1 MKKEYLVP
9 EMEIL
14 ELKYCKMLCARVT
27 NLHTVV
33 LVTMRRNQTNLSQRK

>member
-14 ELKYCKMLCARVT
+14 ELKYCKMLCASGDEPKYDGSGDPD
-27 NLHTVV
+27 NPDDLPD
-33 LVTMRRNQTNLSQRK
+33 

>member
-14 ELKYCKMLCARVT
+14 ELKYCKMLCASGDEPPYGGAGDDEKD
-27 NLHTVV
+27 
-33 LVTMRRNQTNLSQRK
+33 QD

>member
-14 ELKYCKMLCARVT
+14 ELKYCKMLCA
-27 NLHTVV
+27 
-33 LVTMRRNQTNLSQRK
+33 SGDEPPDGGAGEDEKDPD

>member
-14 ELKYCKMLCARVT
+14 ELKYCKMLCA
-27 NLHTVV
+27 
-33 LVTMRRNQTNLSQRK
+33 SGDEPPYGGPGDDEKEPD